1 MARQLLTFVA
11 CNHVVIHLRHVAVT
25 VNLYL
30 HIRKEA
36 MCVWRFESSVWKRL
50 EALLLKALYQM
61 WSQSF
66 LVESHFAQVISSCG
80 MVGEGYCKHSPLGGP
95 TLPVRWGPLCV

>member
-1 MARQLLTFVA
+1 
-11 CNHVVIHLRHVAVT
+11 
-25 VNLYL
+25 
-30 HIRKEA
+30 

-80 MVGEGYCKHSPLGGP
+80 MVGEGYCKHSTIFYP
-95 TLPVRWGPLCV
+95 TLPLYCWNFDFKVLVGVPLLFVVIFLLDECLVNLCQLYLK